1 MSGTAL
7 SARNVFGS
15 LAMRWITSLVGT
27 SVGS

>member
-1 MSGTAL
+1 MAGTAL